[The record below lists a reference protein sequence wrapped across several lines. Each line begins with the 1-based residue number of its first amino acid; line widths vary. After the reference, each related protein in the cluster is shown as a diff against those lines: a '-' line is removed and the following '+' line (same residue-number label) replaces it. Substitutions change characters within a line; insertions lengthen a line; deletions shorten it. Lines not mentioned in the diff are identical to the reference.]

1 MILLGLACAAAVYF
15 LYFFRLDAMGLVGP
29 DEPRYAAIGREMA
42 RSGDWVTP
50 RLWGAPWFEKPALL
64 YWMTGLGWLA
74 GLGADLAPRVPVA
87 LLSAVFLVFYFW
99 RLRREWG
106 WQPAFYS
113 VAILASSAAWVAYS
127 QSGVTDLPLAV
138 TFSGALLLALPWVEA
153 GERRWLPYAAALL
166 GLAVLAKG
174 LVPLVL
180 VLPVLWCG
188 RRRWR
193 DLIQPAVLLAFCA
206 TALPWYV
213 LCTLRNGEPFLRT
226 FFLEHQLGR
235 FHSGALK
242 HEQAFWFYVPVLLAS
257 FFPWTALLLL
267 PFRRGL
273 YQERHARVLGA
284 VALWG
289 FVFFSITTNKLGGYL
304 LPLLP
309 ALAALMGLGLFRARF
324 AAPWLALP
332 LLSLAW
338 VPVVGALLPIAI
350 GSGIRK
356 AWPVPLIVRFQAALL
371 MLPLMM
377 AAGTTLLAERARRR
391 AWAVAGILVLTV
403 ASVAWLKV
411 TAVPR
416 IDREASARGLYRGAA
431 GKPVCLGEM
440 PRAWP
445 YGVNYYFDRVVP
457 VCGLGDARLT
467 LRKPQ

>member
-1 MILLGLACAAAVYF
+1 MGLACAAAVYF

-50 RLWGAPWFEKPALL
+50 RLWGVPWFEKPALL

-87 LLSAVFLVFYFW
+87 MLSAAFLVFYFW

-106 WQPAFYS
+106 WEPAFYS

-138 TFSGALLLALPWVEA
+138 MFSGALLLALPWLKTA
-153 GERRWLPYAAALL
+153 DRRLLPYAAALL

-180 VLPVLWCG
+180 VVPVLWFG

-193 DLIQPAVLLAFCA
+193 DLVQPAVLLAFCA
-206 TALPWYV
+206 AALPWYV
-213 LCTLRNGEPFLRT
+213 LCTVRNGEPFLRT

-242 HEQAFWFYVPVLLAS
+242 HEQPFWFYVPVLLGS
-257 FFPWTALLLL
+257 LFPWTALLVL
-267 PFRRGL
+267 PFRRAL
-273 YQERHARVLGA
+273 YRESHARVLGA

-289 FVFFSITTNKLGGYL
+289 FVFFSMTTNKLGGYL

-309 ALAALMGLGLFRARF
+309 AIAALMGLGLCRARF

-332 LLSLAW
+332 LLSLTW
-338 VPVVGALLPIAI
+338 VPVVGALLPVAI

-377 AAGTTLLAERARRR
+377 AAGTALLAERARRR

-403 ASVAWLKV
+403 ASVTWLKV

-416 IDREASARGLYRGAA
+416 IDREASARGLYRRAA
-431 GKPVCLGEM
+431 EKPVCLGEM

-457 VCGLGDARLT
+457 VCGPGDARLI
-467 LRKPQ
+467 LRKDQ

>member
-193 DLIQPAVLLAFCA
+193 DLTQPAVLLAFCA

-338 VPVVGALLPIAI
+338 VPVVGALLPVAI

-457 VCGLGDARLT
+457 VCGPGDARLT